1 MLCCMDYLWFLTFSA
16 TFRFF
21 REIMYLL
28 CSIFTFW
35 IYPLNQAMWFSV
47 DFTNYFLPQHKRN
60 NRFHGIMS
68 KSTVQCTV
76 WKRTSKFDQDK
87 KFREINSLVT
97 SLEKPL
103 ISRKNVNFPVKIV
116 IAFYSTLHQ
125 FHILIVKSE
134 EETSVN
140 PSPYIHFTRFLIWHK
155 LKKNTEIRGWFRE
168 IFGILIFVWRT
179 LQPYQNESF
188 GWNFDDS
195 TKKMLIWRIFSALM
209 YRHYTLQDVGY
220 DFTFF
225 FFFCKENFTVCI
237 IWFHEIVCFGKT
249 YALFS

>member
-60 NRFHGIMS
+60 NRFHGILS

-103 ISRKNVNFPVKIV
+103 ISRKNVLQYSSPIPHFNCEIGRGNFSKSKPIYPFHKIFNL
-116 IAFYSTLHQ
+116 A
-125 FHILIVKSE
+125 
-134 EETSVN
+134 
-140 PSPYIHFTRFLIWHK
+140 
-155 LKKNTEIRGWFRE
+155 
-168 IFGILIFVWRT
+168 
-179 LQPYQNESF
+179 
-188 GWNFDDS
+188 
-195 TKKMLIWRIFSALM
+195 
-209 YRHYTLQDVGY
+209 
-220 DFTFF
+220 
-225 FFFCKENFTVCI
+225 
-237 IWFHEIVCFGKT
+237 
-249 YALFS
+249 